1 MDPSKNT
8 NSTPNNS
15 PPVSPPHSP
24 SEHDNTPTE
33 TNPIPETEGSSENVI
48 MKTAEEV
55 WAELTAGDDEIYGN
69 ESGDGGNEDGR
80 DQDGDASRPLVIA
93 VTADGANV
101 PVMES
106 GGGAGGSGK
115 GSKKRKSNQVRNPP
129 QGTPTCPECRR
140 QFATWKAAFGHM
152 RKHPERLHR
161 GFFPPPT
168 FEPPQLPAVEGD
180 GGNQVDEEVQHV
192 VRGLVVDLNR
202 SLVAEE
208 GPSAGDGSGEK
219 KRSQPA
225 GSAAAL
231 RPPLPPS
238 QSGNRRN
245 EPAPLE
251 AADDEN
257 EEGIRKFDLNRLPSS
272 DDDESGE
279 N

>member
-33 TNPIPETEGSSENVI
+33 TNPILEAEGSLENVI
-48 MKTAEEV
+48 MKTVEEV

-69 ESGDGGNEDGR
+69 ESGDGGNEDGG

-93 VTADGANV
+93 VTADCANV
-101 PVMES
+101 PVMGS
-106 GGGAGGSGK
+106 GGGVGGSGK
-115 GSKKRKSNQVRNPP
+115 GSKKRKSNQV
-129 QGTPTCPECRR
+129 
-140 QFATWKAAFGHM
+140 
-152 RKHPERLHR
+152 
-161 GFFPPPT
+161 
-168 FEPPQLPAVEGD
+168 
-180 GGNQVDEEVQHV
+180 DEEVQHV
-192 VRGLVVDLNR
+192 VRGLIVDLNR

-208 GPSAGDGSGEK
+208 GPSAGDGSGGK

-225 GSAAAL
+225 GSATAL
-231 RPPLPPS
+231 GPPLPPT

-251 AADDEN
+251 TADDEN
-257 EEGIRKFDLNRLPSS
+257 EEGIKFFDLNRLPSS

>member
-15 PPVSPPHSP
+15 PPISPSHSP

-33 TNPIPETEGSSENVI
+33 TNPIPEAEGSSENVI

-69 ESGDGGNEDGR
+69 ESGDGGNEDDG
-80 DQDGDASRPLVIA
+80 DQDGDASRSLVIA
-93 VTADGANV
+93 VTADGVNV
-101 PVMES
+101 PVMGS

-129 QGTPTCPECRR
+129 QGTPTCPKCRR
-140 QFATWKAAFGHM
+140 QIATWKAAFGHM
-152 RKHPERLHR
+152 RKHPECLHR
-161 GFFPPPT
+161 GFFSPPT

-202 SLVAEE
+202 SLTTEE
-208 GPSAGDGSGEK
+208 GPSAGGGSGGK
-219 KRSQPA
+219 KRS
-225 GSAAAL
+225 
-231 RPPLPPS
+231 
-238 QSGNRRN
+238 
-245 EPAPLE
+245 
-251 AADDEN
+251 
-257 EEGIRKFDLNRLPSS
+257 
-272 DDDESGE
+272 
-279 N
+279 